1 MDAEDRISRL
11 PDELIGCILSFIS
24 TKQAA
29 STSVLS
35 KRWRNV
41 LAFVYNLDLDDHEA
55 KRNRHGGETSKR
67 FTAFVSNLLNLQ
79 GGSCLKKVTL
89 KSHVGVR
96 GFLDRAH
103 VQNWICNILDRGV
116 VDLDLVITFLGKI
129 PPVFTLNLMSKTLVK
144 LRLGSRE
151 FEFPF
156 ANSSLS
162 SQFSPPETSSSPLIF
177 DDFDDSSPESVAPP
191 TVIPSSSCQLENTN
205 LQPVTTT
212 TQPETESPTET
223 LSTEVSSSS
232 TSSDDEQHSDSEI
245 ITLPVTTESL
255 PVYGPEPEPLGVD
268 VKLDSL
274 VEARLDHMLYRGGIS
289 VTTYG
294 IGVHVDMIHLI
305 NAISNVRV
313 LHLSSVFLEVS
324 LLRTSFYILLTF
336 VAQLKEKKKINHLGA

>member
-144 LRLGSRE
+144 LRLGSR
-151 FEFPF
+151 FIIKLCDQDV
-156 ANSSLS
+156 SLPMLRKLCLYS
-162 SQFSPPETSSSPLIF
+162 V
-177 DDFDDSSPESVAPP
+177 DFDGDNNFVGTLLSRCPL
-191 TVIPSSSCQLENTN
+191 LEEYWAY
-205 LQPVTTT
+205 LGF
-212 TQPETESPTET
+212 
-223 LSTEVSSSS
+223 
-232 TSSDDEQHSDSEI
+232 
-245 ITLPVTTESL
+245 
-255 PVYGPEPEPLGVD
+255 VYIDKYKSALG
-268 VKLDSL
+268 
-274 VEARLDHMLYRGGIS
+274 RRI
-289 VTTYG
+289 
-294 IGVHVDMIHLI
+294 
-305 NAISNVRV
+305 
-313 LHLSSVFLEVS
+313 
-324 LLRTSFYILLTF
+324 
-336 VAQLKEKKKINHLGA
+336 